1 MNVLVV
7 INEQHSVM
15 TEQSAIL
22 NSTFSEVEFL
32 KVPANG
38 WTLKQ
43 MQKEA
48 SVLKEALDATTV
60 VVFCSP
66 IPAMMKLLDG
76 WFVFHNDAREK
87 LELPN
92 GKIIMKVAEK
102 GWQLV

>member
-1 MNVLVV
+1 MYHKMLNQG
-7 INEQHSVM
+7 IYSE
-15 TEQSAIL
+15 AIEL
-22 NSTFSEVEFL
+22 EILSSEEEV
-32 KVPANG
+32 
-38 WTLKQ
+38 
-43 MQKEA
+43 
-48 SVLKEALDATTV
+48 SVLKTLDTDTV

-87 LELPN
+87 VELPN